1 MVITRVG
8 NFVPSM
14 SGVTP
19 LAEESTTPPSSAKNP
34 RVLQHTT
41 SALHRRRTL
50 YLVRHGEAVHNV
62 LEAKAQAQAL
72 VEAQALQ
79 LSDEETKALQEERRK
94 AVLHDVSLQDAPL
107 TDNGRQQAFEC
118 GKRLQQLIDEGRV
131 HAPTEAMVSP
141 LHRTMETCEI
151 LLDTVNPDIK
161 AHIRPEIQ
169 ERITLLPP
177 DTVRK
182 RGSLFRCMEDKSG
195 RFIMN
200 FTNRDVLEEC
210 QARESQ
216 EMLRERAA
224 KLFHLLMEME
234 HRHLLIVSHKGYL
247 RELERGL
254 LGLTDSPLFGNAEL
268 RVYRVIFTKGART
281 LESVERLV

>member
-1 MVITRVG
+1 MSDVTRV
-8 NFVPSM
+8 
-14 SGVTP
+14 
-19 LAEESTTPPSSAKNP
+19 AEESITPPPTERRNF
-34 RVLQHTT
+34 RTLQHST

-72 VEAQALQ
+72 VEAQELQ
-79 LSDEETKALQEERRK
+79 LSEEDTKALMEERRK
-94 AVLHDVSLQDAPL
+94 AVLHDISLRDAPL
-107 TDNGRQQAFEC
+107 TENGRQQAFEC
-118 GKRLQQLIDEGRV
+118 GKKLQKLIDERRV

-141 LHRTMETCEI
+141 LHRTLETCEI
-151 LLDTVNPDIK
+151 LLDTVNPAIK

-177 DTVRK
+177 DTVR
-182 RGSLFRCMEDKSG
+182 RRDSLFRCMEDNSG

-200 FTNRDVLEEC
+200 FTDRDVQEEC
-210 QARESQ
+210 KARESQ

-224 KLFHLLMEME
+224 KMFHLLMEME

-254 LGLTDSPLFGNAEL
+254 LGLKDSPLFGNAEL
-268 RVYRVIFTKGART
+268 RVYRVIFTKGERS

>member
-1 MVITRVG
+1 
-8 NFVPSM
+8 M
-14 SGVTP
+14 SGVTQV
-19 LAEESTTPPSSAKNP
+19 AEENVTPPSSDMKNP
-34 RVLQHTT
+34 RVLYYSK

-50 YLVRHGEAVHNV
+50 YLVRHGEAIHNV

-72 VEAQALQ
+72 IEAQELQ
-79 LSDEETKALQEERRK
+79 LSDEDTKALMEERRK
-94 AVLHDVSLQDAPL
+94 AVLHDVTLRDAPL

-118 GKRLQQLIDEGRV
+118 GKKLQKLIDEGLV
-131 HAPTEAMVSP
+131 HPPTEAMVSP
-141 LHRTMETCEI
+141 LHRTLETCEI

-177 DTVRK
+177 DTVRQ
-182 RGSLFRCMEDKSG
+182 RDSLFRCMEDNNG

-200 FTNRDVLEEC
+200 FTDRDVQEEC
-210 QARESQ
+210 KARESQ

-234 HRHLLIVSHKGYL
+234 HRHLLVVSHKGYL

-254 LGLTDSPLFGNAEL
+254 LGLKESPLFGNAEL
-268 RVYRVIFTKGART
+268 RVYRVIFTKGERT